1 MKLDFKKYIIL
12 WLSQSVSQ
20 LGSALTSFALILW
33 AYEQHGSALTVSLMA
48 FCNYVPYVLVGL
60 IAGAFVDRHSKK
72 QIMLAADTIAAVCSL
87 SVLIFSGLGMF
98 RVWHIYL
105 INAVIGTTEAF
116 QLPASSVAVGRLVP
130 EEKLANAPDDT
141 LGR

>member
-1 MKLDFKKYIIL
+1 MKPDFKKYIIL

-33 AYEQHGSALTVSLMA
+33 AYEQHGSALAVSLMA

-72 QIMLAADTIAAVCSL
+72 QIMLAADTIAAVC
-87 SVLIFSGLGMF
+87 FSADWVCF
-98 RVWHIYL
+98 
-105 INAVIGTTEAF
+105 ASGTFT
-116 QLPASSVAVGRLVP
+116 
-130 EEKLANAPDDT
+130 
-141 LGR
+141 

>member
-1 MKLDFKKYIIL
+1 MKPDFQKYIIL

-72 QIMLAADTIAAVCSL
+72 HIMLAADTIAALCSL
-87 SVLIFSGLGMF
+87 SVLILSGLGLF
-98 RVWHIYL
+98 RVWQIYL
-105 INAVIGTTEAF
+105 INAII
-116 QLPASSVAVGRLVP
+116 
-130 EEKLANAPDDT
+130 
-141 LGR
+141 